1 MTVRTMPAASDSVD
15 LTPINAGIGP
25 DAMFEGSRE
34 AWLQKI
40 IDIWR
45 PYFSRLGH
53 GLPACIWIS
62 PGRPPSGRW
71 TGACY
76 PGAASDDGNPHIF
89 IHPVLSD
96 STRVAGVVVHQ
107 LCHVALG
114 NRSHGP
120 PFRRLATAVGLVGKM
135 TKTIEGPLFLAI
147 MPATIDRIGPYPHSA
162 LRQLRRL
169 DRKLART
176 RLVRVHCAACGYLV
190 RTTQRWLMVAIPI
203 CPNHDCPSL
212 GEPMEVG

>member
-1 MTVRTMPAASDSVD
+1 MMAHASDLVD
-15 LTPINAGIGP
+15 LAPINSGIGP
-25 DAMFEGSRE
+25 GAIFEGGRE

-40 IDIWR
+40 IAVWR
-45 PYFSRLGH
+45 PYFLRLVH
-53 GLPACIWIS
+53 DLPTRIWIS

-107 LCHVALG
+107 LCHVVLG
-114 NRSHGP
+114 NRIHGP
-120 PFRRLATAVGLVGKM
+120 PFRRLATAVGLVGKL
-135 TKTIEGPLFLAI
+135 TETIEGPLFLAI
-147 MPATIDRIGPYPHSA
+147 MPGTIDRIGPYPHPA

-176 RLVRVHCAACGYLV
+176 RMVRVHCAACGYLV
-190 RTTQRWLMVAIPI
+190 RTTQR
-203 CPNHDCPSL
+203 
-212 GEPMEVG
+212 

>member
-1 MTVRTMPAASDSVD
+1 MAARSDSVS
-15 LTPINAGIGP
+15 LTPISVGIGP
-25 DAMFEGSRE
+25 DAIFEGGRE

-45 PYFSRLGH
+45 PYFLRLGH
-53 GLPACIWIS
+53 DLPTRIWIS
-62 PGRPPSGRW
+62 PGRPPSSRW

-76 PGAASDDGNPHIF
+76 LGAASDDGNPHIF

-120 PFRRLATAVGLVGKM
+120 PFRRLATAMGLVGKM

-147 MPATIDRIGPYPHSA
+147 MPATIDRIGPYPHPA

-176 RLVRVHCAACGYLV
+176 RLVRVNCAACGYLM
-190 RTTQRWLMVAIPI
+190 RTTQRWLMVAVPI
-203 CPNHDCPSL
+203 CPNPDCPSL
-212 GEPMEVG
+212 GEPMAVG

>member
-1 MTVRTMPAASDSVD
+1 LGRFRVGIEPHDGANQQQGARIPARRHSLMPFAMKVRTMTSVSYCVD
-15 LTPINAGIGP
+15 LIPINAGIGP
-25 DAMFEGSRE
+25 DAIFEGGRE

-45 PYFSRLGH
+45 PYFLRLGH
-53 GLPACIWIS
+53 DLATRIWIS
-62 PGRPPSGRW
+62 PGRPPSNRW

-76 PGAASDDGNPHIF
+76 PGAAGDDGNPHIF

-120 PFRRLATAVGLVGKM
+120 PFRRLARAMGLMGKM
-135 TKTIEGPLFLAI
+135 TETIEGPLFLAI
-147 MPATIDRIGPYPHSA
+147 MPATIDRIGPYPHPA

-176 RLVRVHCAACGYLV
+176 V
-190 RTTQRWLMVAIPI
+190 
-203 CPNHDCPSL
+203 
-212 GEPMEVG
+212 

>member
-1 MTVRTMPAASDSVD
+1 MTSASYFVD
-15 LTPINAGIGP
+15 LIPINAGIGT
-25 DAMFEGSRE
+25 DAIFEGSRE

-45 PYFSRLGH
+45 PYFLRLGYD
-53 GLPACIWIS
+53 LPTRIWIS
-62 PGRPPSGRW
+62 PGRPPSSRW

-76 PGAASDDGNPHIF
+76 LGAASDDGNPHIF

-120 PFRRLATAVGLVGKM
+120 PFRRLATAMGLVGKM
-135 TKTIEGPLFLAI
+135 TKTIEGPLFLSI
-147 MPATIDRIGPYPHSA
+147 MPATIDRIGPYPHPA

-190 RTTQRWLMVAIPI
+190 RITQRWLMVSIPI
-203 CPNHDCPSL
+203 CPNHDCPSH
-212 GEPMEVG
+212 GDRMEVG

>member
-1 MTVRTMPAASDSVD
+1 MAAASESVS
-15 LTPINAGIGP
+15 LTPINAGIDP
-25 DAMFEGSRE
+25 DAIFEVGRE

-40 IDIWR
+40 IDLWR
-45 PYFSRLGH
+45 PYFLRLGYD
-53 GLPACIWIS
+53 LPTRIWIS
-62 PGRPPSGRW
+62 PGRPPSRRW

-120 PFRRLATAVGLVGKM
+120 PFRRLATAMGLVGKM
-135 TKTIEGPLFLAI
+135 TKTIEGPLFLSI
-147 MPATIDRIGPYPHSA
+147 MPATIDRIGPYPHPA
-162 LRQLRRL
+162 LRQLRGL
-169 DRKLART
+169 YRKPART
-176 RLVRVHCAACGYLV
+176 RLVRAHCAACGYLV

-203 CPNHDCPSL
+203 CPNPDCPSL
-212 GEPMEVG
+212 GEPMAVG

>member
-1 MTVRTMPAASDSVD
+1 MAAESYSVD
-15 LTPINAGIGP
+15 FSPIDAGIGC
-25 DAMFEGSRE
+25 DAIFEGGRE

-45 PYFSRLGH
+45 PYFLRLGH
-53 GLPACIWIS
+53 DLPTRIWIS
-62 PGRPPSGRW
+62 PGHPLSRRW

-96 STRVAGVVVHQ
+96 TIRVAGVVVHQ

-114 NRSHGP
+114 NRNHGP

-135 TKTIEGPLFLAI
+135 TETIEGPLFLAT
-147 MPATIDRIGPYPHSA
+147 MPATIDRIGPYPHPA
-162 LRQLRRL
+162 LRQLRGL
-169 DRKLART
+169 DRKPAGT
-176 RLVRVHCAACGYLV
+176 RLVRVHCASCGYLV
-190 RTTQRWLMVAIPI
+190 RVTQRWLTVAIPI
-203 CPNHDCPSL
+203 CPNPICPSL
-212 GEPMEVG
+212 GELMAVG

>member
-1 MTVRTMPAASDSVD
+1 MAAASESVS
-15 LTPINAGIGP
+15 LTPINAGIDP
-25 DAMFEGSRE
+25 DAIFEVGRE

-40 IDIWR
+40 IDLWR
-45 PYFSRLGH
+45 PYFLRLGYD
-53 GLPACIWIS
+53 LPTRIWIS
-62 PGRPPSGRW
+62 PGRPPSSRW

-76 PGAASDDGNPHIF
+76 LGAASDDGNPHIF

-135 TKTIEGPLFLAI
+135 TETIEGPQFFAI
-147 MPATIDRIGPYPHSA
+147 MPATIDRIGPYPHPA

-176 RLVRVHCAACGYLV
+176 RLVRVRCAACGYLV

-203 CPNHDCPSL
+203 CPNPDCPSH
-212 GEPMEVG
+212 GDPMEVG